1 MEDKK
6 SLPSEQCSDD
16 RISNFGYE
24 VVRSQFFSQ
33 STEPAVT
40 FGRQKMWANSVCL
53 AKLPNSD
60 YVQILIN
67 RETKVLTLYP
77 SQEGIRNSLRW
88 CYSRN
93 GKRKPRQLSCP
104 VFWAKICAL
113 MKWDTNCRYRI
124 AGKYLHSNGSS
135 LLAFDLQATEIY
147 TYSMGVIQQGA
158 PRFPADWRD
167 WFGTPAEEHSMEPLV
182 HIFDE
187 YAVFELEPSSVKPDT
202 PAEKASEGEDES

>member
-6 SLPSEQCSDD
+6 SLPSEEYAD
-16 RISNFGYE
+16 NHFPNVGYE

-33 STEPAVT
+33 SSEPAVT
-40 FGRQKMWANSVCL
+40 FGRQKMWVNGVCL
-53 AKLPNSD
+53 TKFPEFD

-67 RETKVLTLYP
+67 RENKVLTLHP
-77 SQEGIRNSLRW
+77 SQEGIRDSLRW

-113 MKWDTNCRYRI
+113 MEWDTSCRYRI
-124 AGKYLHSNGSS
+124 AGKCLHSNGSR
-135 LLAFDLQATEIY
+135 LLAFDLRVAEIY
-147 TYSMGVIQQGA
+147 TYNTGTVRQRA
-158 PRFPADWRD
+158 PWFPADWRD
-167 WFGTPAEEHSMEPLV
+167 WFGTPAEEHSVAPLV

-187 YAVFELEPSSVKPDT
+187 YAVFELEPSSAKPDA
-202 PAEKASEGEDES
+202 PAKQALEGEGES